1 MKITIIFLSLFLLF
15 ACGPSEE
22 EKQNTAIIT
31 CNVMGESRNM
41 DASIRIKEIN
51 LARDKINEEPYLYG
65 DDKIKESFKYGIC
78 TNLVLN
84 DPEYEN
90 ILYELKEK
98 EKAIERKKREAARLK
113 KQKEEEAARLKKQK
127 EEEAAELKKQQLEE
141 AKKLPRKEWRKVM
154 LEHAKV
160 PEITKVR
167 ARVSKN
173 YSKYIEI
180 QVYATCQKGVK
191 TKLRVRFKSILPE
204 FESNNS
210 IGYCSGS
217 TYDFV
222 KMFNREDE
230 EDRKIMDQIDL
241 LPTTNTSKSYEYKDL
256 NMFIIQD
263 VDVEIYGAWKPDIKA
278 IDPRNFP
285 PLETSETLDEP
296 IYMKAKFSRW
306 FEKYKE

>member
-90 ILYELKEK
+90 ILYEQKEK

>member
-1 MKITIIFLSLFLLF
+1 
-15 ACGPSEE
+15 
-22 EKQNTAIIT
+22 
-31 CNVMGESRNM
+31 MGESRNM

-90 ILYELKEK
+90 ILSELKEK
-98 EKAIERKKREAARLK
+98 ERAIKRKKREAARLK
-113 KQKEEEAARLKKQK
+113 KQKEEEAA
-127 EEEAAELKKQQLEE
+127 ELEKQQLEE
-141 AKKLPRKEWRKVM
+141 AKKLPRKDWRKVM
-154 LEHAKV
+154 LEHVKV
-160 PEITKVR
+160 PEITNVR
-167 ARVSKN
+167 ARVGKS
-173 YSKYIEI
+173 YSKYITIE
-180 QVYATCQKGVK
+180 VYATCQKGVK
-191 TKLRVRFKSILPE
+191 TKIRARFKSILPE
-204 FESNNS
+204 FEYDNS

-217 TYDFV
+217 TYDYF

-230 EDRKIMDQIDL
+230 EERKIMDQIDL
-241 LPTTNTSKSYEYKDL
+241 LPTTGTSKSYLYKDL

-263 VDVEIYGAWKPDIKA
+263 VDVEIYGAWRPDIKA

-285 PLETSETLDEP
+285 PLEESETLDKP
-296 IYMKAKFSRW
+296 IYMKAKFSER